1 MNKIEKLFNKI
12 SKKDRAALLSVVE
25 EILTG
30 KDISHLKPI
39 KLKGIDLYRIRKG
52 YFRIIFHKENH
63 EIIIDSIKLRDES
76 TYKF

>member
-12 SKKDRAALLSVVE
+12 SKKERLALLSVVE

-30 KDISHLKPI
+30 KDISYLKPI
-39 KLKGIDLYRIRKG
+39 KLKGLDLYRIRKG
-52 YFRIIFHKENH
+52 DFRIIFHKENNDFV
-63 EIIIDSIKLRDES
+63 IDSIKLRDEN